1 MRKSKDSNGKEQ
13 ESVTTLDAGPIA
25 DKEVPPVEVQN
36 AKALEQPR
44 SAVDGETEEVEGPKV
59 RRFVVMKGG
68 VAQVGKFRARL
79 KEGKEI
85 DTLNYNI
92 RDLQRQGI
100 RLKEITGMDTSA
112 PIEGLL

>member
-1 MRKSKDSNGKEQ
+1 MRKSKDDSK
-13 ESVTTLDAGPIA
+13 ESVTTLDSGPIA
-25 DKEVPPVEVQN
+25 DKEVPSVEEVA
-36 AKALEQPR
+36 AKALGQPR
-44 SAVDGETEEVEGPKV
+44 SAVDGAPDDIEGPTV

-68 VAQVGKFRARL
+68 VAQVGGFRARL

-100 RLKEITGMDTSA
+100 RLREITGMDTSE
-112 PIEGLL
+112 PIEALL